1 MLQRERYG
9 PCNPNTRN
17 GSQQGTW
24 LHFDYSPGND
34 IIHLR
39 TVGLCDPSKWTVFD
53 SSSTQRFTL
62 TRSSR
67 ATCWWTREV
76 RMEQSSMATGSYRSP
91 FSLKVC
97 WLNKT
102 VKPQLGNDK
111 PFVCSPKPSVSHMH
125 WCTAMRWRW
134 ERLCCPSISTL
145 GLIPVMAV
153 SLVRWWLTSA
163 STGGRRRQVRHQW
176 YIDSKFVKAGLNSAI
191 CIFYS

>member
-1 MLQRERYG
+1 MNCVWFQFHAEVYFDQEQQSYMLVDQ
-9 PCNPNTRN
+9 
-17 GSQQGTW
+17 GSQNGTVIN
-24 LHFDYSPGND
+24 GNR
-34 IIHLR
+34 ILQVTIFSQSL
-39 TVGLCDPSKWTVFD
+39 L
-53 SSSTQRFTL
+53 TL
-62 TRSSR
+62 N
-67 ATCWWTREV
+67 E
-76 RMEQSSMATGSYRSP
+76 
-91 FSLKVC
+91 
-97 WLNKT
+97 T